1 MPISRSRT
9 KSLYAPSGSTA
20 WTLQTEFTESSVNT
34 ANNTSTITLSCYLQ
48 SGGGSFSS
56 GTNNTL
62 VLVWH
67 DNNENTDKVISI
79 LYVKS
84 ISANS
89 WAETSGTY
97 TATHKSDGTLSGYA
111 KVVWTKNDNN
121 GYTPA
126 SATLFADGG
135 DDKVYT
141 PLTTIARASVPTL
154 SKSSFTLGTQI
165 TINTNRK
172 SSSFTHTI
180 RIKHSSINTTLVTKT
195 ANASYEMTQAQA
207 TAFQN
212 AVLALGSTAKSYS
225 VTFEV
230 DTYNGNTL
238 VGTNTV
244 TGTANLTA
252 AAHGPSYSNGT
263 VSPSA
268 IVKDVTTATV
278 SVTVSH
284 ASGATLSR
292 VSCTNGTQTV
302 TMTANGNVYSCQ
314 MSNLTSK
321 DFTVTATDSRGLQTS
336 TTISAS
342 SYSEYMPPTFRN
354 VSYSDGV
361 LSFSGV
367 WTSTNNSLSNPQY
380 SINGGTASS
389 YSYTTSG
396 DTFSGSISLSGI
408 ESDQDYAIALYISDT
423 HGTGAYTYQIKSDRP
438 LFWLGKETA
447 RCAKHWIFEGDGT
460 NGEIE
465 FFPSTNGGI
474 KWGNTVI
481 TKAIFDTLPSGGGG
495 GGGITVETDPT
506 VYSWAKQPN
515 KPTYTAA
522 EVGALPASTVIPS
535 KTSDLTNDSG
545 YITGY
550 TETDPTVPSWAK
562 ASTKPTYTAAEVG
575 ALPSSTNVPIVSRED
590 GSVKIVY
597 NGTTYYA
604 PDTQGYEIDLQNITD
619 SIPSVTADASGR
631 VITITQSSNSYVMY
645 EAQHTETLLDEKISE
660 PSGGT
665 AGQVL
670 TKTSS
675 GVAWQTVSDA
685 IVYGTFT
692 VGSQTLLSA
701 YNVTVSLTAAEI
713 SSYISNGKRVVL
725 KGSFNNQALELTY
738 SETYSSNTHY
748 FTAVGNDAS
757 LGAVNYILRV
767 SSIATNSFMVVEI
780 PSFLGTPLTAEDSV
794 TQGYLTVSGDN
805 DWEVVTQDAVQSQI
819 VSGSTYPINSI
830 AVIAY
835 INSLDATNTEY

>member
-135 DDKVYT
+135 DDKIYT

-180 RIKHSSINTTLVTKT
+180 RIKHSSINTTLVRKT
-195 ANASYEMTQAQA
+195 TSASYEMTQDQA
-207 TAFQN
+207 NDFQN

-230 DTYNGNTL
+230 DTYNGSNL
-238 VGTNTV
+238 VGTNSV
-244 TGTANLTA
+244 TGTASLTA

-268 IVKDVTTATV
+268 IIKDVTTATV

-302 TMTANGNVYSCQ
+302 TMTASGNVYSCQ

-354 VSYSDGV
+354 VSYSNGV

-367 WTSTNNSLSNPQY
+367 WTSTDNSLSNPQY

-396 DTFSGSISLSGI
+396 DTFSGSITLTGI
-408 ESDQDYAIALYISDT
+408 QSDQDYAIALYISDT
-423 HGTGAYTYQIKSDRP
+423 HGTGAYTFQIKSDRP

-465 FFPSTNGGI
+465 FFPTTNGGI

-481 TKAIFDTLPSGGGG
+481 TKAIFDTLPSGGGGG

-550 TETDPTVPSWAK
+550 TETDPTVPAWAK

-575 ALPSSTNVPIVSRED
+575 ALPASTNVPVVSED
-590 GSVKIVY
+590 DGNVKIVY
-597 NGTTYYA
+597 NGRTYYA
-604 PDTQGYEIDLQNITD
+604 PGTQGYEIDLQNITD
-619 SIPSVTADASGR
+619 SIPSVTDTDGR
-631 VITITQSSNSYVMY
+631 IITITQGSNSYVMY
-645 EAQHTETLLDEKISE
+645 EAQHTDSLLDEKISE

-675 GVAWQTVSDA
+675 GVAWQTVSGSSNPVE
-685 IVYGTFT
+685 IT
-692 VGSQTLLSA
+692 VGSNTYPLI
-701 YNVTVSLTAAEI
+701 NVRPVTTQGIEGLFLTFDNGTTDGLTYFMPDGVGFNTAMTSLNQAIAAKI
-713 SSYISNGKRVVL
+713 TMPSGGSNGDFLTKTLNGVGWSQIFYAEAEEAIDTTYVL
-725 KGSFNNQALELTY
+725 LT
-738 SETYSSNTHY
+738 SPDGVWNCLTDQSIVST
-748 FTAVGNDAS
+748 VDAS
-757 LGAVNYILRV
+757 N
-767 SSIATNSFMVVEI
+767 
-780 PSFLGTPLTAEDSV
+780 PD
-794 TQGYLTVSGDN
+794 
-805 DWEVVTQDAVQSQI
+805 
-819 VSGSTYPINSI
+819 PINS
-830 AVIAY
+830 AALIAY

>member
-1 MPISRSRT
+1 MPISKSRT

-79 LYVKS
+79 LYVKN

-135 DDKVYT
+135 NDKVYT

-154 SKSSFTLGTQI
+154 SKSSFTLGTPI

-195 ANASYEMTQAQA
+195 SNASYEMTQAQA

-225 VTFEV
+225 VAFEV
-230 DTYNGNTL
+230 DTYNGSTL

-342 SYSEYMPPTFRN
+342 SYSEYMTPTFRN

-380 SINGGTASS
+380 SINGGTASP

-396 DTFSGSISLSGI
+396 DTFSGSITLTGI
-408 ESDQDYAIALYISDT
+408 QSDQDYAIALYISDT
-423 HGTGAYTYQIKSDRP
+423 HGTGAYTFQIKSDRP

-465 FFPSTNGGI
+465 FFPTANGGI

-481 TKAIFDTLPSGGGG
+481 TKAIFDTLPSG

-545 YITGY
+545 FITGY

-575 ALPSSTNVPIVSRED
+575 ALPSNTSIPVVSEED

-597 NGTTYYA
+597 NGRTYYA
-604 PDTQGYEIDLQNITD
+604 PGTQGYEIDLQNITD
-619 SIPSVTADASGR
+619 SIPSVTDDTAGR
-631 VITITQSSNSYVMY
+631 VITITQGSNSYSIY
-645 EAQHTETLLDEKISE
+645 AAQHTDSLLDEKISE
-660 PSGGT
+660 PSGGS

-675 GVAWQTVSDA
+675 GVAWQTVSG
-685 IVYGTFT
+685 GTPVEIT
-692 VGSQTLLSA
+692 VGSNTYPLINVRPVTTQGIEGLFLTFNNGTTDGLTYFMPDGVGFNTAMTSLNQAIATKITMPSGGSDGQYLKKTSSGTEWGPLSIQLG
-701 YNVTVSLTAAEI
+701 SDEI
-713 SSYISNGKRVVL
+713 EWTGSSYLGQQTKPGN
-725 KGSFNNQALELTY
+725 LE
-738 SETYSSNTHY
+738 EAIE
-748 FTAVGNDAS
+748 AVFD
-757 LGAVNYILRV
+757 
-767 SSIATNSFMVVEI
+767 
-780 PSFLGTPLTAEDSV
+780 
-794 TQGYLTVSGDN
+794 
-805 DWEVVTQDAVQSQI
+805 
-819 VSGSTYPINSI
+819 
-830 AVIAY
+830 Y